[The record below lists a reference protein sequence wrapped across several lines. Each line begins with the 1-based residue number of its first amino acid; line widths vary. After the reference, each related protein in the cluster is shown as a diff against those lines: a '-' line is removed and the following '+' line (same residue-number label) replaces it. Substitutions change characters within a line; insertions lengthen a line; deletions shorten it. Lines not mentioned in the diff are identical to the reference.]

1 MGLQEMKSEK
11 VQSERAGEEAEGEE
25 AKQLR
30 AGQETSQGQWCCRN
44 LRLGNAIG
52 VSDAFYGFVLV
63 HSLQSPSQDLFHHF
77 PRSASRL
84 KHSYM
89 TKMQH
94 VSGVLTTLLL
104 LHRCSFFPSFS
115 SVLQVREPGASPF
128 LVPSPF
134 MCISARCAWVSELS
148 QGQYHSI
155 SHHGFPE
162 GPKGAAV
169 SIMAHTL
176 LLMRWSPGG
185 SSPCSISCTFC
196 TFS

>member
-25 AKQLR
+25 AKQLK
-30 AGQETSQGQWCCRN
+30 AGQEISQGQWCFRN

-94 VSGVLTTLLL
+94 VSGVLTTLFAPSQMQLL
-104 LHRCSFFPSFS
+104 PLLQFSAAGQGAWGFSLSGAFSLH
-115 SVLQVREPGASPF
+115 VH
-128 LVPSPF
+128 
-134 MCISARCAWVSELS
+134 LS
-148 QGQYHSI
+148 QVCL
-155 SHHGFPE
+155 GF
-162 GPKGAAV
+162 
-169 SIMAHTL
+169 
-176 LLMRWSPGG
+176 
-185 SSPCSISCTFC
+185 
-196 TFS
+196 